1 MEGEKDMFDENN
13 LASDSDDVKEEN
25 GS

>member
-13 LASDSDDVKEEN
+13 LASDSDDVKEGN